1 MSKVAAR
8 PAAYEELSEKLVN
21 EPRRWLV
28 TGAAGFIGSALVE
41 RLLDLG
47 QTVVG
52 VDNFLTGSKR
62 NLDDVLAI
70 NPDFRLQFKFV
81 EGDLTDPA
89 VCRDVCQDVDVILHE
104 AALGSVPRS
113 IKDPVASHKH
123 NVDAFIYLLTAAKDA
138 GIKRVVYASSS
149 SVYGDHPGLP
159 KVEDKIGKP
168 LSPYAATKRADE
180 MYAQVF
186 HDVYGQQ
193 LIGLRYFNV
202 FGRRQDPNGPYAA
215 VVPRWIDALLE
226 ERPCVIFGDGSN
238 SRDFCYI
245 DNVVQA
251 NLLAA
256 AAPADKTGTIYN
268 VGCNGRTDLLELF
281 TMIRDELARDR
292 PDLAKVHPVHEAPR
306 PGDVPHSQASIEKI
320 QAALGYV
327 PTHGIAE
334 GMAETVTWFTH
345 RRMRQAS

>member
-1 MSKVAAR
+1 MSRAAR
-8 PAAYEELSEKLVN
+8 PVAYEELSERLVN

-28 TGAAGFIGSALVE
+28 TGVAGFIGSALLE

-52 VDNFLTGSKR
+52 VDNFLTGHKR

-70 NPDFRLQFKFV
+70 NPDSRLQFKFV
-81 EGDLTDPA
+81 EGDLRDPA
-89 VCRDVCQDVDVILHE
+89 VCQEVCQDVDVVLHE

-113 IKDPVASHKH
+113 IKDPVASHAH
-123 NVDAFIYLLTAAKDA
+123 NVDAFINLLAAAKDA

-159 KVEDKIGKP
+159 KLEDKLGRP
-168 LSPYAATKRADE
+168 LSPYAATKRVDE
-180 MYAQVF
+180 IYAQTF
-186 HDVYGQQ
+186 HDVYGME
-193 LIGLRYFNV
+193 IVGLRYFNV

-215 VVPRWIDALLE
+215 VIPRWIDALLDG
-226 ERPCVIFGDGSN
+226 RACVIFGDGSN

-256 AAPADKTGTIYN
+256 TAPADTTGTIYN

-281 TMIRDELARDR
+281 TLIRDELARDR
-292 PDLAKVHPVHEAPR
+292 PELAKVEAVHESPR
-306 PGDVPHSQASIEKI
+306 AGDVPHSQASIEKI
-320 QAALGYV
+320 TAALGYA
-327 PTHGIAE
+327 PTHAIAG
-334 GMAETVTWFTH
+334 GMAETVTWFVH
-345 RRMRQAS
+345 RRARQAS